1 MLMETLEYL
10 GIAII
15 CSVVLI
21 ILSKIILQSLI
32 RRPADYYDA
41 EELKQ
46 EELMLNAGGLSMA
59 TEHET
64 TPEGEIIE
72 ETHLEPHLGDF
83 TPAEPE
89 DLFSETDEAVIDSIE
104 ETIEDVPHHIYEDDK
119 EFGDDTEIQ
128 PDLFADIEEV
138 LEEEIIEIEE
148 TDAAVTLDEPEEDQ
162 LIEQIKN
169 TSQEMVSEIS
179 ESEEI
184 RPSSEESEQAE
195 SETETVDEPVAE
207 TVPDQKSETSQTAE
221 NEPEQEPET
230 ISEEEPEPEAA
241 SEEEPE
247 PEPEPIE
254 FSIKARTTRERPPI
268 RKAEPE
274 PEPEDT
280 EEINAS
286 EETDLRDWT
295 ETYDEIRDSLEQA
308 YSQTREDSGEPE
320 EISAADTSSD
330 ERVDNISNDE
340 AVAEDTRRDQSR
352 KKGRK
357 KKNNRNRRQKPSMNM
372 NKKTLTEI
380 ALSKGIEIPE
390 GATKRM
396 ILDLIYAEKR
406 K

>member
-59 TEHET
+59 MEHET

-119 EFGDDTEIQ
+119 DFGDDTEIQ
-128 PDLFADIEEV
+128 PDLFVDIEEV

-148 TDAAVTLDEPEEDQ
+148 TDAAVTLDEPEEDK
-162 LIEQIKN
+162 LIEQIIN

-195 SETETVDEPVAE
+195 SESETAEEPAAE
-207 TVPDQKSETSQTAE
+207 TVPDQEPETDQTSE
-221 NEPEQEPET
+221 NEPDPESEAV
-230 ISEEEPEPEAA
+230 SEEEPQPEP
-241 SEEEPE
+241 EPE

-274 PEPEDT
+274 PEPEETD
-280 EEINAS
+280 ELNAA
-286 EETDLRDWT
+286 EETDLREWT

-308 YSQTREDSGEPE
+308 YSQTREDSVESE
-320 EISAADTSSD
+320 EISAADASID
-330 ERVDNISNDE
+330 ERSDDSGNDE
-340 AVAEDTRRDQSR
+340 AVAEDIRRDKSR
-352 KKGRK
+352 NKGRK

-406 K
+406 I